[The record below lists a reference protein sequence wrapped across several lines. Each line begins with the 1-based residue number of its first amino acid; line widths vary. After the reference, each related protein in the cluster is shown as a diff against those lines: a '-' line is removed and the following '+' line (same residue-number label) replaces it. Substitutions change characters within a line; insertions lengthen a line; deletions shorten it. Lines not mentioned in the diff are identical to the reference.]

1 MESLPAALSLF
12 WTEILFLLTAVAV
25 SVTAVTVT
33 MATMTVTVATVTV
46 TVATVTVTVAAVAMS
61 MMMVMMTFLTTRNWN
76 EIHNTNKRLLVKR
89 KMFVIHMCLV
99 FELVFH
105 LNRKTLGDAHK
116 TFPSPRP
123 RSYNISNPW
132 SMCT

>member
-33 MATMTVTVATVTV
+33 MATMTV